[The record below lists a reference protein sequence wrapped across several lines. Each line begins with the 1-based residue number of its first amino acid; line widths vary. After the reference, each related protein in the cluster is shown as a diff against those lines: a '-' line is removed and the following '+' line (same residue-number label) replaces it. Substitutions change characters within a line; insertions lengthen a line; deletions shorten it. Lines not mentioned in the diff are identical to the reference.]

1 MKNLKQIYKNKIKN
15 LRENY
20 TTTSIIIYHILIIAS
35 LLPIPTIE
43 NILKNINPKL
53 TENNGIIVITAIF
66 FFIASAIAL
75 DFFGEYFYEFGKS
88 FEKYPKFNKASIA
101 SLFLKKSNNHAE
113 INIATIEIIALS
125 LLGIITFKV
134 IAVPIIITFLILST
148 IKTLIK

>member
-1 MKNLKQIYKNKIKN
+1 MNSLKQIYQNKIAK
-15 LRENY
+15 LKENF

-43 NILKNINPKL
+43 HILKNINPKL

-66 FFIASAIAL
+66 FFIESVIAL

-88 FEKYPKFNKASIA
+88 FKKYPKFNKASIA

-134 IAVPIIITFLILST
+134 IAVPIIITLLILGT
-148 IKTLIK
+148 IETLIK

>member
-1 MKNLKQIYKNKIKN
+1 MNSLKQIYKNKLVN
-15 LRENY
+15 LKENF
-20 TTTSIIIYHILIIAS
+20 TTTSIVIYHILIIAS

-43 NILKNINPKL
+43 KILKNINPKL
-53 TENNGIIVITAIF
+53 TENNGIIAIAAIF
-66 FFIASAIAL
+66 FFVASVIAL

-88 FEKYPKFNKASIA
+88 FEKYPKLKKASIA

-113 INIATIEIIALS
+113 INKTTIEIIILS

-148 IKTLIK
+148 IKELL